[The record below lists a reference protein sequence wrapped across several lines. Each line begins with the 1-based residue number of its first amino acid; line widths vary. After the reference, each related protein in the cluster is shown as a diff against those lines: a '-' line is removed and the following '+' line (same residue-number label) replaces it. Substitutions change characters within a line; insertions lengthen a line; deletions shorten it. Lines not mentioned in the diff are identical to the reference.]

1 MTRSQSIF
9 LKAALGVALLSG
21 PPAAAFAADVPA
33 VTVVGSLT
41 GESRAPGQM
50 ALDSKRVL
58 YVADAQNRGIL
69 KFDKNG
75 SYLGLLPVPGV
86 VRSVACTADDR
97 IVVSHDSSVNFY
109 TASGTPTGA
118 LIGYSFLFPN
128 GIATDPAGN
137 IYVADSKANQVA
149 VFNASG
155 VFVSLFGAKGTGP
168 GQFNFPTD
176 LAYESASQQLA
187 VVDTLNNR
195 VQFFDASGAFKR
207 VVGTPAKLSG
217 PLRFTYP
224 QGIAFDY
231 QNGVRMY
238 VADAFQSSVQVIDL
252 GPLPRFLS
260 YIGAFGTAPGELQHP
275 SDVVFDAATSEL
287 LVSDS
292 SGRINIYGISAPGAG
307 DGTDA
312 GSGTG
317 TGSDGTGTGTGTGT
331 GSGTAGG
338 GEPGTAGSQT
348 GTWQYPAGMDCR
360 HARAGSVVCRD

>member
-1 MTRSQSIF
+1 MTRSQSLL

-21 PPAAAFAADVPA
+21 LPAAGLAAEAPA
-33 VTVVGSLT
+33 VTVLGSVT
-41 GESRAPGQM
+41 GELRAPGQM

-58 YVADAQNRGIL
+58 YVADAQNRGVM

-75 SYLGLLPVPGV
+75 AYLGLLPVPGV

-97 IVVSHDSSVNFY
+97 IVVSHDSSVNLY
-109 TASGTPTGA
+109 TASGTPVGA

-128 GIATDPAGN
+128 GIAIDPAGN

-149 VFNASG
+149 VFSPAG
-155 VFVSLFGAKGTGP
+155 VFVSAFGAKGTGP

-176 LAYESASQQLA
+176 LSYESVSQQLA
-187 VVDTLNNR
+187 VADTLNNR
-195 VQFFDASGAFKR
+195 VQFFDLSGAFKR
-207 VVGTPAKLSG
+207 VIGTPAKLSG
-217 PLRFTYP
+217 PLKFTYP

-252 GPLPRFLS
+252 GPLPRFLA
-260 YIGAFGTAPGELQHP
+260 YIGTFGTAPGELQHP
-275 SDVVFDAATSEL
+275 SDVLFDSAASEL

-292 SGRINIYGISAPGAG
+292 NGRINIYGISAAVGA
-307 DGTDA
+307 DGGA

-317 TGSDGTGTGTGTGT
+317 TGAGGSGTETGT
-331 GSGTAGG
+331 GSGTGTAGG
-338 GEPGTAGSQT
+338 GEPGTAGSQN
-348 GTWQYPAGMDCR
+348 GSWQYPAGVDCR